1 MATTNTAS
9 AFLIKTQKGETL
21 KITCFMDIMIPRQV
35 RKYHTIVIAREIP
48 AGRWGILST
57 CDQAIQTA
65 PTFPKSYAK
74 GAKPQAE
81 WCRRSEG
88 KLVGESSQQGRRLGH
103 GSRTRLRFGVEVS
116 GLVFL
121 FLLPCRSG

>member
-9 AFLIKTQKGETL
+9 SFLTKTQKGETL

-74 GAKPQAE
+74 GQS
-81 WCRRSEG
+81 RRQSG
-88 KLVGESSQQGRRLGH
+88 VAGQRASSSVNPASRDVASGTGAGRDCAS
-103 GSRTRLRFGVEVS
+103 GSR
-116 GLVFL
+116 
-121 FLLPCRSG
+121 